1 MTLKYL
7 KFLASLSRYFFF
19 FKDSPLTKKKLEESN
34 TAISQQILD
43 LQKKIEDN
51 KNRLGQIS
59 GEVTEQSA
67 KINANKDSFEATHL
81 SFVEQIKSDLNKIN
95 QYLK

>member
-1 MTLKYL
+1 M
-7 KFLASLSRYFFF
+7 
-19 FKDSPLTKKKLEESN
+19 
-34 TAISQQILD
+34 
-43 LQKKIEDN
+43 EDN

-67 KINANKDSFEATHL
+67 KINANKDSFEITYL
-81 SFVEQIKSDLNKIN
+81 SFVEQIKSDLSKIN